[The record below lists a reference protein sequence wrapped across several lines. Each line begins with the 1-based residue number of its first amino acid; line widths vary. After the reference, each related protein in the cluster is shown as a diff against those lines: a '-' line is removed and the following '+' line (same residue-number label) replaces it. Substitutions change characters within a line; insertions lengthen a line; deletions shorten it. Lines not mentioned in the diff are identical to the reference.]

1 MNTVHLYS
9 CGVYFSVVD
18 LKLCESE
25 PDPTFHIDS
34 DLDPKRYRIKS
45 LIFIILIENLVP
57 SLAESLRF
65 YSVPASGKQ
74 LIGSEKNRT
83 RLQLKK

>member
-18 LKLCESE
+18 LKLSESE
-25 PDPTFHIDS
+25 PDPRFHMDS

-57 SLAESLRF
+57 SLAELLRF

-74 LIGSEKNRT
+74 LICSEKNRT